1 MNGRERV
8 LAVLAGEKPD
18 RVPVGFWMHFP
29 PRAFYGEEA
38 VAMHMKYFRETR
50 TDICKIMNE
59 CTYPCEHNI
68 QAASDWRQVKV
79 YGREA
84 DFIVRQADVVS
95 QVVEQCPEGVA
106 VATIHGVVASASHT
120 LLGIPRYDTIGRFA
134 QLYHL
139 RTSPQVMKDA
149 YEKIAFTLCAVTE
162 ASVKA
167 GADGIYYAALGG
179 EWDGFTDEEHAEYI
193 AKQDRMVIEAAYE
206 AGAKFVILHMCKP
219 KVKLERFLGYPCDVV
234 NWGIEESGVSLPEGQ
249 KLFPGKV
256 VLGGLNNRHG
266 ALIAGDY
273 EQLEQEIHRIIRQ
286 MEPGRFILGSDCTL
300 PPDLDYGRIAMA
312 VKACGTYGDDFP
324 A

>member
-1 MNGRERV
+1 
-8 LAVLAGEKPD
+8 
-18 RVPVGFWMHFP
+18 
-29 PRAFYGEEA
+29 
-38 VAMHMKYFRETR
+38 
-50 TDICKIMNE
+50 
-59 CTYPCEHNI
+59 
-68 QAASDWRQVKV
+68 
-79 YGREA
+79 
-84 DFIVRQADVVS
+84 
-95 QVVEQCPEGVA
+95 
-106 VATIHGVVASASHT
+106 
-120 LLGIPRYDTIGRFA
+120 
-134 QLYHL
+134 
-139 RTSPQVMKDA
+139 
-149 YEKIAFTLCAVTE
+149 
-162 ASVKA
+162 
-167 GADGIYYAALGG
+167 
-179 EWDGFTDEEHAEYI
+179 
-193 AKQDRMVIEAAYE
+193 MVIEAAYE